1 MGTKASILIKDQN
14 LSGEENGSIL
24 LWTKFDGNIEHM
36 LPIISKSINDKPEIL
51 GNLPC
56 WIFSRL
62 LMLNHD
68 SMYPATIDAIK
79 LYELDINNKDRN
91 WMKSGGYILDTFV
104 DYTILLDNDEPEK
117 SIIIY
122 SGFNEK
128 EGKDE
133 TVSLTLKELKNGFKF
148 DEAMKLL
155 RGEGVVF
162 DSNEFNEPVNV

>member
-79 LYELDINNKDRN
+79 LYGLNINNKDRN

-104 DYTILLDNDEPEK
+104 DYTILLNNNEPK
-117 SIIIY
+117 NSTIVY
-122 SGFNEK
+122 SRFNEK

-133 TVSLTLKELKNGFKF
+133 TVTTTLEELKNRFKW
-148 DEAMKLL
+148 DVTMNLL
-155 RGEGVVF
+155 RGESV
-162 DSNEFNEPVNV
+162 NEHNREFI